1 MTERV
6 GGPAETQPAEKKG
19 KKRGREGK
27 EGDWGLGRERE
38 RERERR
44 GKNGAGENGR
54 AEWRGNND
62 HAEYECIKADSRIME
77 ATLAGSLP

>member
-38 RERERR
+38 RERETGRGAAVAGIGTYKRR
-44 GKNGAGENGR
+44 V
-54 AEWRGNND
+54 
-62 HAEYECIKADSRIME
+62 DSNTSRK
-77 ATLAGSLP
+77 

>member
-38 RERERR
+38 RERESEEGRMAPER
-44 GKNGAGENGR
+44 MAEQSGE
-54 AEWRGNND
+54 E
-62 HAEYECIKADSRIME
+62 IMI
-77 ATLAGSLP
+77 TLNMNA

>member
-38 RERERR
+38 RERAKRE
-44 GKNGAGENGR
+44 
-54 AEWRGNND
+54 EWRRR
-62 HAEYECIKADSRIME
+62 EWQSRV
-77 ATLAGSLP
+77 ARK